1 MHTIHVVHH
10 FAANVRFDTQALL
23 LLCSSA
29 FSSCFLFLFARLFC
43 ARQARESWPVLSPAE
58 CPVLRPRRS
67 PRSRGCCPPA
77 QTPASRLIAFTPFPD
92 DAASLTCRAV
102 RSHACRPGCSASRS
116 QFLCQPLQS
125 VPCCSRQRR
134 FDKVLAT
141 NLCCRAASAAGMEA
155 AAPILDGSCVS
166 PAPARSM
173 RPQRDS
179 R

>member
-1 MHTIHVVHH
+1 MHAIHVVHLV
-10 FAANVRFDTQALL
+10 AARFDAESRLVVFVCLL
-23 LLCSSA
+23 LLSFYCSQD
-29 FSSCFLFLFARLFC
+29 CFARGQHAKVGRIL
-43 ARQARESWPVLSPAE
+43 PAE
-58 CPVLRPRRS
+58 CAVPRPRRS
-67 PRSRGCCPPA
+67 PRSLGCSPPA
-77 QTPASRLIAFTPFPD
+77 RTPVAALIACTPFPD
-92 DAASLTCRAV
+92 DAASLTCRAR
-102 RSHACRPGCSASRS
+102 RSRACRPGCSASRS